1 MKLIKYFISKVM
13 PAGTGGTAG
22 DNFDA
27 PVIESSNEPPSFK
40 EQIKEAK
47 QEAKEYNEN
56 KEEQV
61 HKKPN
66 NDVPGGR
73 DDD

>member
-1 MKLIKYFISKVM
+1 M

-27 PVIESSNEPPSFK
+27 PVIDNSAEPPSFK
-40 EQIKEAK
+40 EQIKEVK
-47 QEAKEYNEN
+47 QEAKEYNESR
-56 KEEQV
+56 EDEV
-61 HKKPN
+61 RKKPDN
-66 NDVPGGR
+66 GTPSGR

>member
-1 MKLIKYFISKVM
+1 M
-13 PAGTGGTAG
+13 PTGAGGTS

-27 PVIESSNEPPSFK
+27 PVIDNSDEPPSFK

-47 QEAKEYNEN
+47 QEAKEYNESIAD
-56 KEEQV
+56 EP
-61 HKKPN
+61 HKKQNKSNP
-66 NDVPGGR
+66 DGR